1 MVRFLLVLLAVLV
14 VGLAVLFGR
23 PWLYVATGL
32 ILVGGLGGLGWW
44 LWTAFGQGQAAP
56 ERPSPAPDAEDPS
69 LDDLGIMDI
78 QPKGAG
84 PDASD
89 HNVAEIG
96 GLPVPHRG

>member
-32 ILVGGLGGLGWW
+32 ILVGGLGGFGWW
-44 LWTAFGQGQAAP
+44 LWTAFGQDQAAP
-56 ERPSPAPDAEDPS
+56 EPPSPAPDTEDPS

-78 QPKGAG
+78 QPKEAG
-84 PDASD
+84 PDAASTCAA
-89 HNVAEIG
+89 VT
-96 GLPVPHRG
+96 